1 MPSTPKAPSAII
13 AQRVRLA
20 RRERLSYDEFSYVCQ
35 RARKPLGLTQPPR
48 ARKLPQLLT
57 ADE

>member
-1 MPSTPKAPSAII
+1 MPSTAKAKSVLV
-13 AQRVRLA
+13 AQFVRLA

-35 RARKPLGLTQPPR
+35 QARKHLGLTKPPR
-48 ARKLPQLLT
+48 GHPLPHLLT